1 MIDVDYALKNLGGKE
16 ALLLRLVKQFVL
28 SNGNALD
35 TLKAHLQAGDR
46 VSARRVAH
54 SLKGS
59 AATLGMRALR
69 ESAARLE
76 AALMDGG
83 ELETLVDDLDRRLQ
97 EVIATLQ
104 PIST

>member
-1 MIDVDYALKNLGGKE
+1 
-16 ALLLRLVKQFVL
+16 
-28 SNGNALD
+28 
-35 TLKAHLQAGDR
+35 
-46 VSARRVAH
+46 
-54 SLKGS
+54 
-59 AATLGMRALR
+59 MRALR